1 MVIIPQSTDV
11 PDIGIIMSKDCSFDS
26 HISSL
31 SRKCKNLA
39 GWILRSIVS
48 RDKLTMLTLFKSL
61 VISRLD
67 YASQLWS
74 PHKIS
79 QVQGH
84 LSFSFFELK
93 TFLKTFFYNFTVFT
107 RLFGRMNVHPNAQA

>member
-1 MVIIPQSTDV
+1 
-11 PDIGIIMSKDCSFDS
+11 MSKDCSFDS

-39 GWILRSIVS
+39 GWILRSFVS

-74 PHKIS
+74 PHKITGMRDLS
-79 QVQGH
+79 YHEILQALRLYSLQRQSERYCRRRESWAFFVQNYII
-84 LSFSFFELK
+84 K
-93 TFLKTFFYNFTVFT
+93 
-107 RLFGRMNVHPNAQA
+107 

>member
-1 MVIIPQSTDV
+1 MCPILSYQNIATLTPVYDL
-11 PDIGIIMSKDCSFDS
+11 GIIMSKDCSFDS
-26 HISSL
+26 HIPSL

-39 GWILRSIVS
+39 GWILRSFVS
-48 RDKLTMLTLFKSL
+48 RGKLTMLTLFKSL

-79 QVQGH
+79 QND
-84 LSFSFFELK
+84 K
-93 TFLKTFFYNFTVFT
+93 
-107 RLFGRMNVHPNAQA
+107 

>member
-1 MVIIPQSTDV
+1 MDIIPQSTDV
-11 PDIGIIMSKDCSFDS
+11 PDLGIIMSKDCSFDS

-31 SRKCKNLA
+31 SRKCNNLA
-39 GWILRSIVS
+39 GLIFRSFVS
-48 RDKLTMLTLFKSL
+48 RDRLTMLTLFKSL

-79 QVQGH
+79 QITQIEKVQR
-84 LSFSFFELK
+84 SFTNTLQGCVISVIMSYFKL
-93 TFLKTFFYNFTVFT
+93 
-107 RLFGRMNVHPNAQA
+107 